1 MNKRVMAKWAG
12 LAAVA
17 VALAACGNNEAEIKA
32 MAAKMHMSKQ
42 QTAAFQTCAKDL
54 KSSKPIFIEGDKA
67 VQLTKVP
74 LEICACHAPTVA
86 NLFKDDKL
94 TGHARFAAYIGKV
107 KRKEL
112 KMGRRDLRSAMAPEK
127 AGQILIDSLE
137 KCANQ
142 FAATP
147 QAAENYPKLI
157 VPFELPKPKPKKPE
171 GADGTAEGEQHA
183 SN

>member
-1 MNKRVMAKWAG
+1 MNTRMMAKWAG
-12 LAAVA
+12 LAV
-17 VALAACGNNEAEIKA
+17 VALALAGCGNNDAEIKA
-32 MAAKMHMSKQ
+32 MAKKMHMSKQ

-54 KSSKPIFIEGDKA
+54 KSSKPIFIAGEKA

-86 NLFKDDKL
+86 QLFKDDKL
-94 TGHARFAAYIGKV
+94 TGHARFASYIGKA
-107 KRKEL
+107 KRKPL

-127 AGQILIDSLE
+127 AGQILINSLE
-137 KCANQ
+137 KCAHDY
-142 FAATP
+142 AATP

-157 VPFELPKPKPKKPE
+157 VPFELPKPKPKKKE
-171 GADGTAEGEQHA
+171 GEAAETEQHA